1 VIGVIAQQLDYPVIR
16 EFFELFK
23 TPWESYRAD
32 RNYDVVLC
40 ATDSDLRNVDTRLAI
55 IYGASLLN
63 SDAQHGFVPSRS
75 NLSPKLQFGDSE
87 IPIYGGL
94 LSFTA
99 GGSEHRDEDS
109 NSTMIATRRLGT
121 GGEIV
126 RIGYDLFDEVRKLL
140 ANGQP
145 IENAE
150 VPALELHIE
159 ILRQQIIRR
168 GIPLVEVLPV
178 PAGYNFV
185 ASLTHDVDHPS
196 IRRHRF
202 DHTMFGF
209 LYRAVIGSVRDFG
222 RRRARFSHV
231 VRNWVATA
239 KLPFVYLGLAD
250 DFWADFDRYC
260 ELEGTAPSTF
270 FFIPFK
276 GHAGLTEEGPAPAA
290 RAAGY
295 GAAEFQETI
304 SKLLAKGCEVGVHG
318 LDCWRDTERGAEE
331 FGLLRKLTSKKDL
344 GVRMHW
350 LYFGKNSPETL
361 EASGAIYDS
370 TVGYNETIGFRVGTA
385 QAYKPLDAKTL
396 LELPMHVMDTALFYP
411 AHLNLSKAAAA
422 TRTDKVIAAVER
434 FGGCL
439 TINWHDRS
447 IAPERLWGDF
457 YVELIAKL
465 RAKNV
470 WLATAAQ
477 ATGWFRK
484 RRSVV
489 FECDSDSGKFVAGIR
504 HPGTQELPLLKLRI
518 YGNAAQ
524 NDSRQ
529 TVPFTEIAF
538 DESVDLANLAIPTHS
553 KQGMRQ

>member
-40 ATDSDLRNVDTRLAI
+40 ATDSDLRNVETRLAI
-55 IYGASLLN
+55 VYGASVLD
-63 SDAQHGFVPSRS
+63 SDAPHGFVPSLT
-75 NLSPKLQFGDSE
+75 NLSTKLQFGDSE
-87 IPIYGGL
+87 LPIYGGL
-94 LSFTA
+94 LSFSS
-99 GGSEHRDEDS
+99 GGSGLRDDES
-109 NSTMIATRRLGT
+109 NAMVIATRRLGA
-121 GGEIV
+121 GSEIV
-126 RIGYDLFDEVRKLL
+126 RIGYDLFDEVRTLL
-140 ANGQP
+140 TNGQP
-145 IENAE
+145 IENAG

-159 ILRQQIIRR
+159 VLRQQIIRR

-178 PAGYNFV
+178 PDGYSFI

-209 LYRAVIGSVRDFG
+209 LYRAIVGSIRDFG
-222 RRRARFSHV
+222 RGRVRFSHI
-231 VRNWVATA
+231 VRNWVAAA

-318 LDCWRDTERGAEE
+318 LDCWRDTEHGAAE
-331 FGLLRKLTSKKDL
+331 FSLLRKLTSQKDI

-361 EASGAIYDS
+361 EAAGAIYDS
-370 TVGYNETIGFRVGTA
+370 TVGYNETIGFRAGTA
-385 QAYKPLDAKTL
+385 QVYKPLNAKNL
-396 LELPMHVMDTALFYP
+396 LELPMNVMDTALFYP
-411 AHLNLSKAAAA
+411 AHLNLSKSAAA
-422 TRTDKVIAAVER
+422 TRTDMVIASVER

-447 IAPERLWGDF
+447 IAPERLWGEF

-470 WLATAAQ
+470 WFATAAE
-477 ATGWFRK
+477 ATTWFRK

-489 FECDSDSGKFVAGIR
+489 FECDRDSGKFVASITDGS
-504 HPGTQELPLLKLRI
+504 PQELPQLKLRI
-518 YGNAAQ
+518 YGSAAQ
-524 NDSRQ
+524 HDPIQ
-529 TVPFTEIAF
+529 TAPFTEIAF
-538 DESVDLANLAIPTHS
+538 DGSVDLANLLIPTHS
-553 KQGMRQ
+553 KQDMRQ